1 MAFLFVTLVFI
12 FLLVLIGGVAE
23 AAENRRRLRIRGV
36 RIADRRKVARTGV
49 SRYVVAM
56 PSKSQ
61 RRKGDR

>member
-12 FLLVLIGGVAE
+12 FLLGLAGAVAE
-23 AAENRRRLRIRGV
+23 AAEKRRRLRIRGV

-56 PSKSQ
+56 PSKTQ
-61 RRKGDR
+61 RQKGDR

>member
-12 FLLVLIGGVAE
+12 FLLALIGGVVE
-23 AAENRRRLRIRGV
+23 AAEKRRSLRIRGV

-49 SRYVVAM
+49 SRYVVVM

-61 RRKGDR
+61 RRKGAR

>member
-49 SRYVVAM
+49 SRYVVSM

-61 RRKGDR
+61 RRKGAR